1 MNITLA
7 LNDLPPHKGLAAA
20 VSGGL
25 DSTVLLS
32 LLVKLRDGGEL
43 TAPLRAIHINHQL
56 LPAADRFQTHCQ
68 KICDKQQVPL
78 TVIPV
83 QVDVGGPA
91 GPEGEARAARYDA
104 FLDELQADEILL
116 QAHHRDDLME
126 TFLLRLMRGAGPRGL
141 SAIPPLRRLGKGW
154 LARPLLHADRSAILR
169 NAEAAGLDWVEDPS
183 NTDTALDRNYCRHT
197 VLPAIAERWPTYR
210 DSWEKTLTLITEA
223 ETLLQTLAEQDLR
236 QAMQSD
242 PYRLGVGDAEAA
254 QRDNNHLGGGEAD
267 ANQDGRNRLGNGEAE
282 AEQGGGTYPPLPLPP
297 IRTLTPARQRNAL
310 RLFLRQAGLPD
321 PSWHQLQ
328 QLVDNIIPATPQ
340 SHPEFILGG
349 RKFQAYRDHLHIIPP
364 LPPLPPSDTAAPVWQ
379 PDQSP
384 IFPLPDNGHLKATP
398 VTGKGLARTPDAR
411 FTIAYRSNGETC
423 KLTGRP
429 TKTLK
434 QILQESGLPPWLRPR
449 LPLLYQ
455 GDRLICIPNIGPAEA
470 AAAAPHQP
478 GWLVEWQPPKG

>member
-1 MNITLA
+1 MSSTEITLD
-7 LNDLPPHKGLAAA
+7 LNDLPTYRGLAVAI
-20 VSGGL
+20 SGGL

-32 LLVKLRDGGEL
+32 LLVKLRDGSQL

-68 KICDKQQVPL
+68 KICDKWQVPL

-154 LARPLLHADRSAILR
+154 LARPLLHTDRSAILR

-236 QAMQSD
+236 QAT
-242 PYRLGVGDAEAA
+242 
-254 QRDNNHLGGGEAD
+254 
-267 ANQDGRNRLGNGEAE
+267 
-282 AEQGGGTYPPLPLPP
+282 QGGPLPLPP
-297 IRTLTPARQRNAL
+297 IRALTPPRQRNAL

-349 RKFQAYRDHLHIIPP
+349 RKLQAYRDHLHIIPP

-384 IFPLPDNGHLKATP
+384 TFPLPDNGHLKAIP

-455 GDRLICIPNIGPAEA
+455 GDQLTCIPNIGPAEA
-470 AAAAPHQP
+470 AAAPPHQP
-478 GWLVEWQPPKG
+478 GWLVEWEPPKG